1 MGCKDQ
7 GDCKCGSNCG
17 WFYLNYVGC
26 KALTMKSINDFRG
39 RFTLTMWDVKVRG
52 IEKLV
57 KFDISFTLTMWDV
70 KSLTSGT
77 VRLYLFVLP

>member
-1 MGCKDQ
+1 
-7 GDCKCGSNCG
+7 
-17 WFYLNYVGC
+17 
-26 KALTMKSINDFRG
+26 MKSINDFRG